1 MNLIALIMAGGKSSR
16 MGGLNEKP
24 LIKICGKSML
34 ERVIEAVKGVKS
46 VSKIVIAVSKYT
58 PKTREEATRLSIE
71 IIDTSG
77 EDYVFDMQY
86 AIKKLQAKY
95 VLVLN
100 SDLPFLNSAL
110 INEIITHYMECGKP
124 TLMVA
129 VPSKKLEEL
138 GFKTSLKITING
150 YEIAPVGIN
159 LLDGSQIDK
168 GELEQEVM
176 IINNVKP
183 LLNINTIEDLELIK
197 KICF

>member
-1 MNLIALIMAGGKSSR
+1 

-150 YEIAPVGIN
+150 YEITPVGIN